1 MGWQSY
7 ECDLGPLM
15 RTHVKMRYQETL
27 ARFSLTFL
35 VEFCKLLSDLRDRRS
50 HLLDGIKQREHR
62 AYREHTLH
70 RTASASKGRGRG
82 KKFCQSLRSCFG
94 ANSNKTFVLNTNCSN
109 IIGDYTYSMSMERR
123 RELKKNKEEEK
134 KNKKRR

>member
-1 MGWQSY
+1 MGKGEGELLHIARAWAGQSY

-35 VEFCKLLSDLRDRRS
+35 VEFCKLLSDLRDRKS

-62 AYREHTLH
+62 EHREHTQS
-70 RTASASKGRGRG
+70 TVSAAKGAGAWQ
-82 KKFCQSLRSCFG
+82 KFCQTLRSCF
-94 ANSNKTFVLNTNCSN
+94 LW
-109 IIGDYTYSMSMERR
+109 E
-123 RELKKNKEEEK
+123 
-134 KNKKRR
+134 